1 MHPPKGLLL
10 AAATGWVGP
19 FGCGTDGGG
28 SGSSSSPHGSN
39 PPTFSI
45 SGAITGATGVT
56 VNLTGAATGSTMT
69 DGNGSYSLGS
79 LANGNYTLTP
89 SKPGFGFNPPNIAV
103 WVNGGN
109 LTGQNFTATAAC
121 SADHWCQRNPPQGG
135 SLHGV
140 WGSGPND
147 VWAVGG
153 DGNGDGITLHWD
165 GTAWTA
171 VSSGTMYDLIRV
183 WGSGANDVWAVGDVG
198 TILHWDGSAW
208 TSASSGTTFAL
219 FGVWGS
225 GANDVWAVGDGTIL
239 ERSP

>member
-147 VWAVGG
+147 VWAVG
-153 DGNGDGITLHWD
+153 DAGILHWD
-165 GTAWTA
+165 GSAWTA
-171 VSSGTMYDLIRV
+171 VSSGTTAYLEGV